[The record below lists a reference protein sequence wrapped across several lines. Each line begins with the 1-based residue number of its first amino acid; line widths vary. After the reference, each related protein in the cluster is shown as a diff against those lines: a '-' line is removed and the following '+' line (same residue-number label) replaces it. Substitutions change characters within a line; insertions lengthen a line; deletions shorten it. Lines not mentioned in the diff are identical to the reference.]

1 MHKLHRKLRQR
12 IKAGAQPSPATS
24 PPAAPGAAAA
34 APTPAPNSSDD
45 MDVVLTQSSNPR
57 AGQTFASAEDVES
70 ALTGGM
76 VRFSRPT

>member
-34 APTPAPNSSDD
+34 APAPTPTSTD

-57 AGQTFASAEDVES
+57 AGQTFASVEDVES
-70 ALTGGM
+70 ALTGGT